1 MDQLIS
7 LWQGLG
13 GRRQM
18 IVGISAV
25 VMFGSVIL
33 LSRMATTP
41 TQALLY
47 SGIDP
52 GSAGEVVQALE
63 QRGVSFEIRGSS
75 IFVESALRDELRMTL
90 ASQGLPSLSGQG
102 YELLDGLSGFG
113 TTAQM
118 FDVAYWRAKEG
129 ELARTITAGH
139 LFSAARVHISNKST
153 SPFKRTETMT
163 ASVTANSTSGGLTS
177 ANAKGL
183 RFLVASA
190 VAGLT
195 PDNVTVI
202 DGRTGNVIAGDSETA
217 SSDNSQDIETRLRG
231 NAERLLAARVGSG
244 NAVVEVNVETVT
256 ESESISETLID
267 PDSRVAISSEVE
279 ERTNSSD
286 DVRAGAVTV
295 ASNLPQGDASGSN
308 NNSSSKNSETTQRTN
323 FEVSETR
330 REILRVPGKIK
341 RVSTAVLINGI
352 SSPNPTTG
360 EVEWRPRSEEELAVL
375 EQLVKSAVGF
385 DEARGDSI
393 TLQTLEFEASAPE
406 LVSPPV
412 SFVQNLGLDVMRL
425 AQVAILAVVSLVLG
439 LFVLR
444 PILIAGP
451 NGPNQAK
458 AILDDSGPMSLPTA
472 ADANRAPESQT
483 ALTGEIED
491 GPIPVI
497 DLHRPISGS
506 TGEIALPQTASPT
519 ADPVD
524 RLRQMIEDRQEET
537 VEILRTWI
545 EDGEENVS

>member
-1 MDQLIS
+1 
-7 LWQGLG
+7 
-13 GRRQM
+13 M
-18 IVGISAV
+18 IVGVSAV
-25 VMFGSVIL
+25 VMLASVIL
-33 LSRMATTP
+33 LSRMAATP

-75 IFVESALRDELRMTL
+75 IFVDSALRDELRMTL

-139 LFSAARVHISNKST
+139 LYSAARVHISNKNT
-153 SPFKRTETMT
+153 SPFKRAETMT
-163 ASVTANSTSGGLTS
+163 ASVTASSTSGSLST

-202 DGRTGNVIAGDSETA
+202 DGRTGNVIAGDSGSA
-217 SSDNSQDIETRLRG
+217 SADNDQDVASRLRG
-231 NAERLLAARVGSG
+231 NVERLLAARVGNG

-295 ASNLPQGDASGSN
+295 ASNLPQGDAAGGN
-308 NNSSSKNSETTQRTN
+308 NNSSSKNNETTQRTN

-341 RVSTAVLINGI
+341 RVSTAVLVNGI
-352 SSPNPTTG
+352 SVPNPTTG
-360 EVEWRPRSEEELAVL
+360 EIEWRPRSSEELTVL

-385 DEARGDSI
+385 DETRGDSI
-393 TLQTLEFEASAPE
+393 TLQTLEFETAPPE
-406 LVSPPV
+406 LLPPPE
-412 SFVQNLGLDVMRL
+412 SIVQSLGLDVMRL
-425 AQVAILAVVSLVLG
+425 TQIAVLAVVSLVLG

-451 NGPNQAK
+451 KNLPETK
-458 AILDDSGPMSLPTA
+458 TFLDESGPVSLPPVGETIS
-472 ADANRAPESQT
+472 DGNTQG
-483 ALTGEIED
+483 ALTGEIEE
-491 GPIPVI
+491 GPVRVI
-497 DLHRPISGS
+497 DLQQPMGS
-506 TGEIALPQTASPT
+506 PNSEIALPQTASAT
-519 ADPVD
+519 TDPVN
-524 RLRQMIEDRQEET
+524 RLRQMIEDRQDET